1 MSAGRTCTDDPR
13 VTDPDG
19 AQLLEARG
27 ITKTYPGTI
36 ALDAVDFSLRAG
48 EVHALMGENGAG
60 KSTLIK
66 VLTGAE
72 QRDSGTVELAGA
84 PIEVHDTAA
93 AQHLGIWAVHQE
105 VMTLP
110 NLTVAENLLMG
121 ALPRRFGLV
130 DRRQMSRLARAA
142 LQQIGLDL
150 DVDRP
155 LGTYSVAIRQL
166 LAIGRAVR
174 ADARVL
180 VLDEP
185 TASLDTPEVDRLF
198 GIVRGLAAR
207 GTGIIFITHFLDQVY
222 ALSDRIT
229 VLRNGRSLGTA
240 RASDMPRSELVSRM
254 IGKSLEEAAHR
265 PAASEPSGARQ
276 VVAQFSGLT
285 RERLV
290 EPFDI
295 ALRAGEAVG
304 AAGLLGSGRS
314 ETALLMFGAKR
325 ADAGSVQIDKKT
337 VRLKS
342 PRDAVRHGIAFSPE
356 DRKTDA
362 IFAELSVREN
372 IIVALQSKRGWLRRI
387 PTRDRKAITDRLIE
401 QLKVKT
407 PDADKPIGELSG
419 GNQQKAL
426 LARWLATEPRVLILD
441 EPTRGIDVG
450 AHAEIVRLIEDL
462 RDRGMALYVISS
474 ELEELLAYSDRVSVM
489 RDRKQVKTLSGDG
502 LTIENVIAAIAAPE
516 AAQ

>member
-1 MSAGRTCTDDPR
+1 MSAGRTYTDDPR

-27 ITKTYPGTI
+27 ITKSYPGTI
-36 ALDAVDFSLRAG
+36 ALDAVSFSLRAG

-72 QRDSGTVELAGA
+72 QRDAGTVELAGT
-84 PIEVHDTAA
+84 PIEAHDTAA
-93 AQHLGIWAVHQE
+93 AQRLGIWAVHQE

-130 DRRQMSRLARAA
+130 DRREMSRLAQSS

-155 LGTYSVAIRQL
+155 LGSYSVAIRQL
-166 LAIGRAVR
+166 VAIGRAVR

-185 TASLDTPEVDRLF
+185 TASLDMPEVERLF

-207 GTGIIFITHFLDQVY
+207 GTGIVFITHFLDQVY

-240 RASDMPRSELVSRM
+240 RASDLPRSELVSRM
-254 IGKSLEEAAHR
+254 IGKSLEDAVHK
-265 PAASEPSGARQ
+265 PAAKPSGLVAR
-276 VVAQFSGLT
+276 FSGLT
-285 RERLV
+285 RDRLV
-290 EPFDI
+290 EPFEI
-295 ALRAGEAVG
+295 ALHAGEAVG

-314 ETALLMFGAKR
+314 ETALLMFGAER
-325 ADAGSVQIDKKT
+325 ADDGSVQIDNTT
-337 VRLKS
+337 VKLKS

-362 IFAELSVREN
+362 IFSELSVRDN

-387 PTRDRKAITDRLIE
+387 TARDRKAITDRLIE

-489 RDRKQVKTLSGDG
+489 RDRKQVKLLSGDE
-502 LTIENVIAAIAAPE
+502 LTIENVIAAIAAHE